1 MLSYQSV
8 LHFYYR
14 LDLGQDAVIVAS
26 SLNENGNEK
35 KSIVYL
41 GVCGWNGMWSGD
53 VLQRYYKFL

>member
-14 LDLGQDAVIVAS
+14 LDLGQDTVIVAS

-35 KSIVYL
+35 NSTVRL
-41 GVCGWNGMWSGD
+41 FGRVWVEWD
-53 VLQRYYKFL
+53 VER